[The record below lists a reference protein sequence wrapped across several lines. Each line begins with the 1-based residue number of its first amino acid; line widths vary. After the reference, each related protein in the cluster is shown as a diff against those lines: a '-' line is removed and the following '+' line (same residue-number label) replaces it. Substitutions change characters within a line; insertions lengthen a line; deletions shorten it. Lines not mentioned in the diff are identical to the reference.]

1 MENSVVKSVVQYS
14 NLAGQLNTNISLFR
28 SNVVDLHTEFLFF
41 KSGSEYLRHYNSV
54 HSDSKDFARR
64 SVDSNGSVH
73 HNATMNLHS
82 EHVTEMLR
90 RENSSLIK
98 KVKKYKKSKSKMD
111 KKLQERVMKLLEGQ
125 LNTNN
130 SLFLYKCR
138 RFAY

>member
-1 MENSVVKSVVQYS
+1 
-14 NLAGQLNTNISLFR
+14 
-28 SNVVDLHTEFLFF
+28 
-41 KSGSEYLRHYNSV
+41 
-54 HSDSKDFARR
+54 
-64 SVDSNGSVH
+64 
-73 HNATMNLHS
+73 MNLHS

-130 SLFLYKCR
+130 SLFLYKRR
-138 RFAY
+138 RFAYWVLFFFH